1 LTGLTANTGYTYK
14 AFAVVG
20 SDTTYGTEITF
31 TTDTIAIVQ
40 GSVTTQEAG
49 DVANNTATLNGTV
62 VSTGN
67 ATSGIVI
74 GFVLS
79 TQADPD
85 LTTAGVTNCNVTYT
99 SGMSTYTYAATGLHA
114 GTVYF
119 YRAYMTNAAGTV
131 YGETK
136 TFTTTGGINDVNE
149 GGYSVSLY
157 PNPTEGDATL
167 RVEGLTDNARVI
179 MTDVQGRVISNQE
192 MAAGQKTLTI
202 SRNNL
207 ASGVYY
213 IRVITNNTTRTEK
226 LIIK

>member
-1 LTGLTANTGYTYK
+1 MTATTSSTYK
-14 AFAVVG
+14 ALVITA
-20 SDTTYGTEITF
+20 DTTVYGAEMTF
-31 TTDTIAIVQ
+31 TTIAVVVTPPT
-40 GSVTTQEAG
+40 VTTDSATVAVTSAVLSGTVAAGSEAI
-49 DVANNTATLNGTV
+49 TAQGFEWKATNGGTYSTVNGTI
-62 VSTGN
+62 SGTTLSAN
-67 ATSGIVI
+67 LTNLSAATS
-74 GFVLS
+74 
-79 TQADPD
+79 
-85 LTTAGVTNCNVTYT
+85 
-99 SGMSTYTYAATGLHA
+99 YTYRAFVT
-114 GTVYF
+114 TVS
-119 YRAYMTNAAGTV
+119 GTV
-131 YGETK
+131 YGAEK
-136 TFTTTGGINDVNE
+136 TFTTLNSIADVNGNE
-149 GGYSVSLY
+149 FSVKLY